1 MARPTK
7 YDPVMCQK
15 VVPFMAQGFSQKAL
29 AGHLEISEDT
39 LYAWIK
45 QYPEFSESVKDGSTQ
60 SAIWWEK
67 VGMTG
72 MVGKIAGFNATTW
85 IFNMK
90 NRHGWT
96 DRTETNGRLQ
106 VSSLDEL
113 IKELPSTRKPPSER
127 GS

>member
-7 YDPVMCQK
+7 YKKEMCDK
-15 VVPFMAQGFSQKAL
+15 VVPFMAQGYSQKAL

-45 QYPEFSESVKDGSTQ
+45 EHPEFSESVKDGSTQ

-96 DRTETNGRLQ
+96 DKTDVNHGGQSDNPIAYTNIQRAIIDPQ
-106 VSSLDEL
+106 NTDS
-113 IKELPSTRKPPSER
+113 
-127 GS
+127 